1 MDSSLVS
8 NESARYDG
16 QPDSRKSLVP
26 RSRSSTILICAG
38 GGLALVAI
46 ATIVQGL
53 SFGFANLSWFSLSAP
68 FMLGAGGSYAALY
81 LVRKKLLELG
91 RKLDLEFSQR
101 TRELK
106 NSADRFQLYA
116 EVSSDWFWETDAQH
130 RFVFF
135 SSHLYE
141 STGASPQELLG
152 KTRDN
157 FRLES
162 SDALENERWDAHL
175 RCLEQHLPFT
185 DFDYQA
191 RLPNGGEIV
200 IRASGKPYFG
210 SEGEFLGYRGSSFE
224 VTDMLEERQTLQR
237 AHELIYTA
245 TASLDNGFILFDNDD
260 RMMICNDRYRQL
272 YAEIED
278 KFEPGVS
285 FAEIAQAYA
294 DTRSFDTAEAKRIWT
309 EKRIDQYRN
318 PLAAFD
324 QKLKNGTWVRIIDQ
338 KLAGGGT
345 VGLRVDIT
353 ESKHIEEELQQ
364 AQSIAHIGS
373 FRWDLESEKMIS
385 CSAEFARIHGKAIA
399 DLNLPEQNML
409 VGIHADDQEH
419 VAQVYAKAKVTDGL
433 YEVRY
438 RIVRPDGEIRH
449 IIERGDTSARSDSKV
464 IEQLGTLQDIT
475 ESRLI
480 EEELENAQRIAHVG
494 SWRWDVVKDRLIS
507 CSQEYANIFGVPLDR
522 IGTYLEHELE
532 QALHPD
538 DREHAIKFL
547 QHPDQQMSSYEIEY
561 RIIRPDGKI
570 RNIIERGEPTQ
581 ILNGIIL
588 EQQGSIQDITE
599 RVEDESAKRKSEE
612 MLEAAIENVPGGF
625 LLVSANGYIERFNR
639 KFFDLYP
646 QQQFFIN
653 EGIPFER
660 FLQYGVEMQV
670 YQDAQ
675 EAPDDW
681 LQRRLKRH
689 HADSTEFIDR
699 LTDGR
704 SIQIAL
710 RHLPNGARVGMHVDV
725 TELQKA
731 RESAER
737 ANEAKSEFLAS
748 MSHEL
753 RTPMHGILSF
763 AELGLK
769 RLDTLSQEK
778 LRLYLENIQIS
789 GTRLLYLL
797 NDLLD
802 LSKLEA
808 GKMRLDVS
816 TVNLADLVTVCL
828 GEQNLRMQEKS
839 LSGIFAPGLVEAS
852 CVCDRNRI
860 LQVMTNI
867 VANAIKFS
875 PEAGKI
881 HIELEQFEDGY
892 QIRVS
897 DQGAGIL
904 VEELDQ
910 VFDKFYQSVRN
921 RNQSGSTGLGLA
933 VCREIISLHHGRIW
947 AESGS
952 QQGTSILFQIPR
964 QQPRA

>member
-1 MDSSLVS
+1 MDSSLAS
-8 NESARYDG
+8 NESARYG
-16 QPDSRKSLVP
+16 EQPDSRKSLVP
-26 RSRSSTILICAG
+26 RSRSSTLLICVG
-38 GGLALVAI
+38 GGLALVVI
-46 ATIVQGL
+46 ATIVQSL
-53 SFGFANLSWFSLSAP
+53 SFGFANLSWFSLGAP

-91 RKLDLEFSQR
+91 RKLDLEFTQR

-130 RFVFF
+130 RFTFL
-135 SSHLYE
+135 SSHLFE
-141 STGASPQELLG
+141 VTGAKPEQLLG
-152 KTRDN
+152 KTREE
-157 FRLES
+157 FRIES
-162 SDALENERWDAHL
+162 TDTLENERWDTHL

-185 DFDYQA
+185 NFDYRG
-191 RLPNGGEIV
+191 RLPNGEEIV
-200 IRASGKPYFG
+200 VRASGKPYFG
-210 SEGEFLGYRGSSFE
+210 SGGEFLGYRGSSFE
-224 VTDMLEERQTLQR
+224 VTDMLEERQSLQR

-245 TASLDNGFILFDNDD
+245 TALLNTGIILFDTDD
-260 RMMICNDRYRQL
+260 RMMMCNERYRQL
-272 YAEIED
+272 YAD
-278 KFEPGVS
+278 VVGKFEPGMT
-285 FAEIAQAYA
+285 FAEIVGAYA
-294 DTRSFDTAEAKRIWT
+294 NTWNFDTAEAKRMWI
-309 EKRIDQYRN
+309 EKRIEQYRN
-318 PLAAFD
+318 PSVAFD
-324 QKLKNGTWVRIIDQ
+324 QKLKDGTWIHVIDQ
-338 KLAGGGT
+338 KLPGAGT
-345 VGLRVDIT
+345 IGLRVDIT
-353 ESKHIEEELQQ
+353 ESKQ
-364 AQSIAHIGS
+364 
-373 FRWDLESEKMIS
+373 
-385 CSAEFARIHGKAIA
+385 
-399 DLNLPEQNML
+399 
-409 VGIHADDQEH
+409 
-419 VAQVYAKAKVTDGL
+419 
-433 YEVRY
+433 
-438 RIVRPDGEIRH
+438 
-449 IIERGDTSARSDSKV
+449 
-464 IEQLGTLQDIT
+464 
-475 ESRLI
+475 I

-494 SWRWDVVKDRLIS
+494 SWRWDNVKDRLIS

-538 DREHAIKFL
+538 EREHAIKFL
-547 QHPDQQMSSYEIEY
+547 RHPDQQMSSYKIEY
-561 RIIRPDGKI
+561 RIIRPDGQI

-581 ILNGIIL
+581 IIDGVIL

-599 RVEDESAKRKSEE
+599 RVEDESAKRRNEE

-625 LLVSANGYIERFNR
+625 LLVNANGYIERFNR

-660 FLQYGVEMQV
+660 FLQYGVEVQV
-670 YQDAQ
+670 YQDAL
-675 EAPDDW
+675 DDPENW

-689 HADSTEFIDR
+689 HADNIEFMDR

-710 RHLPNGARVGMHVDV
+710 RHLPNGARVGIHVDV
-725 TELQKA
+725 TELQQA

-737 ANEAKSEFLAS
+737 ANEAKSEFLAL

-808 GKMRLDVS
+808 GKMRLDIS
-816 TVNLADLVTVCL
+816 TVNLADLVTACL
-828 GEQNLRMQEKS
+828 EEQSLRMHEKN
-839 LSGIFAPGLVEAS
+839 LSSVFEPDLVKAS

-867 VANAIKFS
+867 VVNAIKFS
-875 PEAGKI
+875 PEAGEI
-881 HIELEQFEDGY
+881 RVELEPVEDGY

-897 DQGAGIL
+897 DQGTGIPE
-904 VEELDQ
+904 EELDQ

-933 VCREIISLHHGRIW
+933 VCREIISLHYGRIW
-947 AESGS
+947 AENGS
-952 QQGTSILFQIPR
+952 RQGTSILFQIPR
-964 QQPRA
+964 QQSQG